1 VHDTQP
7 VTPLGKTANFGATGE
22 ITATYL
28 GHDAYVRQILGRR
41 QPIDPVSHR
50 TVSATDRTPY
60 GVSRRITSFS
70 FQKLINYN

>member
-1 VHDTQP
+1 VPDTQP
-7 VTPLGKTANFGATGE
+7 VTSLGKTANFGDATGE
-22 ITATYL
+22 ITAKYF

-60 GVSRRITSFS
+60 GVSRHITSFS
-70 FQKLINYN
+70 FQKLIN